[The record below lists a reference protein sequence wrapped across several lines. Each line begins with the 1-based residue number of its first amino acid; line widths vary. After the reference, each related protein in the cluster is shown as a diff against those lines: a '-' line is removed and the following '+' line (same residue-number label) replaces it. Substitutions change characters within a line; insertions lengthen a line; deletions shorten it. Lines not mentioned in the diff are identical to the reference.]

1 MLDFFQHKSLFSDLI
16 FLTNNDLKSLPF
28 VWIWFMSLLVV
39 FLLEL
44 AVFASYYFNTKHFYI
59 NNISHKSIFFLSFL
73 KLIKNKNSKLL
84 NISAK
89 WLL

>member
-1 MLDFFQHKSLFSDLI
+1 
-16 FLTNNDLKSLPF
+16 
-28 VWIWFMSLLVV
+28 MSLLVT

-84 NISAK
+84 SISAK
-89 WLL
+89 